1 MLVNNIN
8 YIPLSYNN
16 VISNGSNTNIEA
28 KAKSCEEVA
37 FKGFFSNVFSP
48 LQNSISENKAYN
60 EIYNAISG
68 KDRKN
73 LEILKRT
80 GKLKLKDS
88 NDNSSTIQNLYKILT
103 APRIQGLNNKKILSE
118 TLERLANPFTIQQKF
133 GHIPDNIA
141 ITLVQNAQNS
151 TTPNAPKSVHD
162 IDVQNSASCV
172 AASVEFNLADK
183 KPAEF
188 ARVVEGLTSPDMS
201 VISKIKMKDISKN
214 LLDSVYILKL
224 FNANVLSQDWEKAE
238 LKISPDRD
246 AIVRARVQA
255 SKTNPMERAS
265 IDVLLQSAF
274 MQLGSQG
281 TYNSLTDKRYGSLST
296 NDTGLTEFEKTFTE
310 TIINNEGEKTS
321 LTYQIVDDNSVLTG
335 YTTPPEMVKEHL
347 LASLKAG
354 VNVIIGVTETDSNN
368 KIIGGHE
375 LTIIDSKTG
384 KDGELYFVYQDSDD
398 DVLAPVSIKA
408 KDLIPKIHHAGLP
421 TRILKDQKNEDNG
434 IELLKKIN
442 KA

>member
-1 MLVNNIN
+1 MIVNNIN
-8 YIPLSYNN
+8 YIPLSYNKVSAFDEKN
-16 VISNGSNTNIEA
+16 NSNHSKLNDYN
-28 KAKSCEEVA
+28 EVS

-48 LQNSISENKAYN
+48 LQNSIADNRAYN
-60 EIYNAISG
+60 EIFNSVSG

-73 LEILKRT
+73 LEILKKT
-80 GKLKLKDS
+80 GKLKSKDS
-88 NDNSSTIQNLYKILT
+88 NDNSSTIENLYKILKT
-103 APRIQGLNNKKILSE
+103 PRISGLDNKKILSE
-118 TLERLANPFTIQQKF
+118 TLERIANPFTIQQRF
-133 GHIPDNIA
+133 GRISDEEALNLLNTQQNNLPNSPHNI
-141 ITLVQNAQNS
+141 N
-151 TTPNAPKSVHD
+151 D
-162 IDVQNSASCV
+162 IDVLHSASCV

-188 ARVVEGLTSPDMS
+188 ARLVAGLSSPEMS
-201 VISKIKMKDISKN
+201 VVSDIKMKDISNN

-224 FNANVLSQDWEKAE
+224 FNANTLSQDWEKVK
-238 LKISPDRD
+238 LKIEPDRD
-246 AIVRARVQA
+246 AIVRARAQA
-255 SKTNPMERAS
+255 SKTNPMERSS

-321 LTYQIVDDNSVLTG
+321 LTYQIVDDNAVLTG
-335 YTTPPEMVKEHL
+335 YTTSPEMVKEHL
-347 LASLKAG
+347 LASLKSG
-354 VNVIIGVTETDSNN
+354 VNVIIGVTETDANN

-375 LTIIDSKTG
+375 LTVIDSKIG

-398 DVLAPVSIKA
+398 DIIGPVSVKA

-421 TRILKDQKNEDNG
+421 TKILKDQKDNNNG
-434 IELLKKIN
+434 LELLKKI
-442 KA
+442 KV

>member
-1 MLVNNIN
+1 MIVNNIN
-8 YIPLSYNN
+8 CIPLSYNN
-16 VISNGSNTNIEA
+16 VISNGIQNTN
-28 KAKSCEEVA
+28 KTNAKSCEEVA

-48 LQNSISENKAYN
+48 LQNTLAENKAYN
-60 EIYNAISG
+60 AIYDAIDV
-68 KDRKN
+68 KAKKN
-73 LEILKRT
+73 LEILKKT
-80 GKLKLKDS
+80 GKLKLRDS
-88 NDNSSTIQNLYKILT
+88 NDNSSTIENLYKILT
-103 APRIQGLNNKKILSE
+103 APRIQGLDNKKILSE

-133 GHIPDNIA
+133 GHIPTNLAQQLVIQSKNNNEPNSPK
-141 ITLVQNAQNS
+141 TLQ
-151 TTPNAPKSVHD
+151 D

-188 ARVVEGLTSPDMS
+188 ARLVEGLSSPDMS
-201 VISKIKMKDISKN
+201 VISKIKMKDISNN
-214 LLDSVYILKL
+214 LLDAVYILKL

-238 LKISPDRD
+238 LKIGPDRD

-321 LTYQIVDDNSVLTG
+321 LTYQIVDDSSVLTG
-335 YTTPPEMVKEHL
+335 YTTSPDMVKEHI

-354 VNVIIGVTETDSNN
+354 VNVIIGVTETDANN

-375 LTIIDSKTG
+375 LTIIASKLG
-384 KDGELYFVYQDSDD
+384 KDGELYFIYQDSDD

-421 TRILKDQKNEDNG
+421 TKILKDQKNNDNG

>member
-1 MLVNNIN
+1 MIINQINCIPALQSNNI
-8 YIPLSYNN
+8 S
-16 VISNGSNTNIEA
+16 S
-28 KAKSCEEVA
+28 KKQEEVLPIKKNEYEKIA

-48 LQNSISENKAYN
+48 IQNSISENKAYN
-60 EIYNAISG
+60 EIYNAVTG

-73 LEILKRT
+73 LEILKTT
-80 GKLKLKDS
+80 GKLKLRDS
-88 NDNSSTIQNLYKILT
+88 NNNSSTIENLYEILT
-103 APRIQGLNNKKILSE
+103 TPRIQGLDNKKILSE
-118 TLERLANPFTIQQKF
+118 TLQRLANPFTIQQKF
-133 GHIPDNIA
+133 GHIPENLA
-141 ITLVQNAQNS
+141 QELVQKAKTDTAPNS
-151 TTPNAPKSVHD
+151 PKTTKD

-188 ARVVEGLTSPDMS
+188 ARLVAGLSSPAMS
-201 VISKIKMKDISKN
+201 VTSDIKMRDISKN

-224 FNANVLSQDWEKAE
+224 FNANIVSQDWEKVKLRIE
-238 LKISPDRD
+238 PDRD

-255 SKTNPMERAS
+255 TKTNPMERAS

-274 MQLGSQG
+274 MQLGSQR

-335 YTTPPEMVKEHL
+335 YTTSPEMVKEQL
-347 LASLKAG
+347 LASLKSG
-354 VNVIIGVTETDSNN
+354 VNIIIGVTETDNNN

-375 LTIIDSKTG
+375 LTIIDSKLG
-384 KDGELYFVYQDSDD
+384 KDGELYFIYQDSDD
-398 DVLAPVSIKA
+398 DILAPVSVKA
-408 KDLIPKIHHAGLP
+408 SDLIPKIHHAGLP
-421 TRILKDQKNEDNG
+421 TKILKEQKTEDPG
-434 IELLKKIN
+434 IELLKKL
-442 KA
+442 K

>member
-1 MLVNNIN
+1 MIVNKIN
-8 YIPLSYNN
+8 CIPLSYNN
-16 VISNGSNTNIEA
+16 LSSVQKKEASQIEQNEYE
-28 KAKSCEEVA
+28 KIA

-48 LQNSISENKAYN
+48 LQNTLAENKAYN
-60 EIYNAISG
+60 EIYNSVTG

-73 LEILKRT
+73 LEILKKT

-88 NDNSSTIQNLYKILT
+88 NDNSSTIENLYKILT
-103 APRIQGLNNKKILSE
+103 TPRIQGLDNKKILSE
-118 TLERLANPFTIQQKF
+118 TLERIANPFTVQQKF
-133 GHIPDNIA
+133 GHIPDSVA
-141 ITLVQNAQNS
+141 KTLVQKAQHNNEPNS
-151 TTPNAPKSVHD
+151 PKSTED

-188 ARVVEGLTSPDMS
+188 ARLVAGFTSPDMS
-201 VISKIKMKDISKN
+201 VISNIKMKDISKN

-224 FNANVLSQDWEKAE
+224 FNADVLSQDWEKAQ
-238 LKISPDRD
+238 LKIAPDRD
-246 AIVRARVQA
+246 AIIRARVQA
-255 SKTNPMERAS
+255 TKTNPMERGS

-321 LTYQIVDDNSVLTG
+321 LTYQIVDDNSILTG

-347 LASLKAG
+347 LASLKSG
-354 VNVIIGVTETDSNN
+354 VNVIIGVTETDKNN

-375 LTIIDSKTG
+375 LTIIDSKLG
-384 KDGELYFVYQDSDD
+384 KDGELYFIYQDSDD

-442 KA
+442 K